1 MIRINKAW
9 LFTLATML
17 AAPVAAFGQSELNG
31 PSDEAVIT
39 EGLLLAPRAFRLA
52 AKQVRPALVAIE
64 SFGGSSTVAG
74 RIGGIRKQGE
84 GNTTGLMISPDGYV
98 ITSSFNFIQQPTT
111 ITVIT
116 SDGKRRIAQ
125 LKGRDDTR
133 RICLL
138 KIEGV
143 EEMPVP
149 DFIAAEDVRVGQ
161 WAISVGVGYGD
172 ENPALS
178 TGIISAKNRMGGRAI
193 QTDAN
198 ISPANYGGPL
208 LDVAGQV
215 IGICVPMSADSR
227 SLASGVEWYDS
238 GIGFC
243 IPVAGNEPL
252 LEKLKLGEHVQRAFL
267 GVQTRDIKSRDGIR
281 ILSVIPQAAAE
292 KAGLKAKD
300 ILLRVGDRE
309 ISNLADLRAEL
320 ELLYA
325 GDKLEVVIE
334 RKGKEQ
340 TFEVELGAPVAED
353 AEDVMSSQP
362 SRRRPRPDR

>member
-1 MIRINKAW
+1 MRINKVRFFA
-9 LFTLATML
+9 LAVIL
-17 AAPVAAFGQSELNG
+17 AVPLPAFGQTEPAAVPSEKASL
-31 PSDEAVIT
+31 E
-39 EGLLLAPRAFRLA
+39 EGLLLAPKAFRLA
-52 AKQVRPALVAIE
+52 AEQVRPALVAIE

-84 GNTTGLMISPDGYV
+84 GNTTGIMISPDGYV

-143 EEMPVP
+143 EGMPVP
-149 DFIAAEDVRVGQ
+149 EFISPEDIRVGQ

-172 ENPALS
+172 KNPALS
-178 TGIISAKNRMGGRAI
+178 TGIVSAKNRMGGRAI

-198 ISPANYGGPL
+198 VSPANYGGPL
-208 LDVAGQV
+208 LDITGQV

-243 IPVAGNEPL
+243 IPVAGNESL
-252 LEKLKLGEHVQRAFL
+252 LKKLKLGEHVQRAFL
-267 GVQTRDIKSRDGIR
+267 GVATQEIKSRNGIR
-281 ILSVIPQAAAE
+281 IVSTLPGAAAE
-292 KAGLKAKD
+292 KAGLQAKD
-300 ILLRVGDRE
+300 IVLQLGDSK
-309 ISNLADLRAEL
+309 ISNLVELRAGL
-320 ELLYA
+320 DQLYA
-325 GDKLEVVIE
+325 GDKVELVIE
-334 RKGKEQ
+334 REGKEQ
-340 TFEVELGAPVAED
+340 TLEVELGAPIASD
-353 AEDVMSSQP
+353 AEDVMSAQP
-362 SRRRPRPDR
+362 SRRRPGPGR

>member
-1 MIRINKAW
+1 
-9 LFTLATML
+9 
-17 AAPVAAFGQSELNG
+17 
-31 PSDEAVIT
+31 
-39 EGLLLAPRAFRLA
+39 
-52 AKQVRPALVAIE
+52 
-64 SFGGSSTVAG
+64 
-74 RIGGIRKQGE
+74 
-84 GNTTGLMISPDGYV
+84 
-98 ITSSFNFIQQPTT
+98 
-111 ITVIT
+111 
-116 SDGKRRIAQ
+116 
-125 LKGRDDTR
+125 
-133 RICLL
+133 
-138 KIEGV
+138 
-143 EEMPVP
+143 
-149 DFIAAEDVRVGQ
+149 
-161 WAISVGVGYGD
+161 
-172 ENPALS
+172 
-178 TGIISAKNRMGGRAI
+178 
-193 QTDAN
+193 
-198 ISPANYGGPL
+198 
-208 LDVAGQV
+208 
-215 IGICVPMSADSR
+215 MSADSR

-340 TFEVELGAPVAED
+340 TLEVELGAPVAED